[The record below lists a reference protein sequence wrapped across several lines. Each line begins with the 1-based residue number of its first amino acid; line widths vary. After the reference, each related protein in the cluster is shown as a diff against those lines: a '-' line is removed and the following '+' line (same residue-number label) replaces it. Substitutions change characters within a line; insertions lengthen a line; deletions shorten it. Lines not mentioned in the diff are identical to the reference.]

1 MEVDLAHGLTSS
13 DLVDG
18 AWARRVSTSFL
29 HGSSPRSQHL
39 SATLEVHRNT
49 PGTSEEFTM
58 MGWYGGGMGAFMWL
72 GMGLFWLILLGLIV
86 WLVIRL
92 LPGSSE
98 PPTRTPGESAVEI
111 LDRRMANGEI
121 DMGAWQAQRAAL
133 LAAQRDGK

>member
-1 MEVDLAHGLTSS
+1 
-13 DLVDG
+13 
-18 AWARRVSTSFL
+18 
-29 HGSSPRSQHL
+29 
-39 SATLEVHRNT
+39 
-49 PGTSEEFTM
+49 M

-72 GMGLFWLILLGLIV
+72 WMGLFWLILLGLIV

-98 PPTRTPGESAVEI
+98 PPTRAAGESALEI

-121 DMGAWQAQRAAL
+121 DIETWQAQRAAL

>member
-1 MEVDLAHGLTSS
+1 
-13 DLVDG
+13 
-18 AWARRVSTSFL
+18 
-29 HGSSPRSQHL
+29 
-39 SATLEVHRNT
+39 
-49 PGTSEEFTM
+49 M
-58 MGWYGGGMGAFMWL
+58 MGWYGGGMGGIGVL

-98 PPTRTPGESAVEI
+98 PPKRTTGESAVEI

-121 DMGAWQAQRAAL
+121 GLEAWQAQRAAL

>member
-1 MEVDLAHGLTSS
+1 
-13 DLVDG
+13 
-18 AWARRVSTSFL
+18 
-29 HGSSPRSQHL
+29 
-39 SATLEVHRNT
+39 
-49 PGTSEEFTM
+49 
-58 MGWYGGGMGAFMWL
+58 MGWYGGGIGAFMWL

-98 PPTRTPGESAVEI
+98 PPTRNPGESAVEI

-121 DMGAWQAQRAAL
+121 DMEAWQAQRAAL

>member
-1 MEVDLAHGLTSS
+1 
-13 DLVDG
+13 
-18 AWARRVSTSFL
+18 
-29 HGSSPRSQHL
+29 
-39 SATLEVHRNT
+39 
-49 PGTSEEFTM
+49 M

-92 LPGSSE
+92 LPGISE
-98 PPTRTPGESAVEI
+98 PPTRTPGESAIEI

-121 DMGAWQAQRAAL
+121 DLEAWQAQRAAL

>member
-1 MEVDLAHGLTSS
+1 
-13 DLVDG
+13 
-18 AWARRVSTSFL
+18 
-29 HGSSPRSQHL
+29 
-39 SATLEVHRNT
+39 
-49 PGTSEEFTM
+49 
-58 MGWYGGGMGAFMWL
+58 MGWYGGGIGGLMWL

-111 LDRRMANGEI
+111 LDRRMANGEV
-121 DMGAWQAQRAAL
+121 DLETWQAQRAAL